1 MMMRNNLS
9 RKVIAI
15 SIVASLSLI
24 MVIATPMRSV
34 FAATTYTNNNNH
46 KGSFANTA
54 TTPNNQNK
62 AGASNTQNKNR
73 FASTLTGKNEVPP
86 NPSKATGSA
95 TFIGSGMGK
104 ILKYKVSVMNIDKV
118 TQAHIHSGRVGQ
130 NGPIVVTLFKSQTP
144 TGLKNGILSQGS
156 ITSANLEGPL
166 KGKQISDLIT
176 LIKNGGAY
184 VNVHTQMN
192 PNGEIRGQ
200 ISK

>member
-62 AGASNTQNKNR
+62 AGASNTQNKAGASNTQNKAGASNTQNKNR

-118 TQAHIHSGRVGQ
+118 
-130 NGPIVVTLFKSQTP
+130 
-144 TGLKNGILSQGS
+144 
-156 ITSANLEGPL
+156 
-166 KGKQISDLIT
+166 
-176 LIKNGGAY
+176 
-184 VNVHTQMN
+184 
-192 PNGEIRGQ
+192 
-200 ISK
+200 